1 MAKKKKQPKIEK
13 VFDGSSAEE
22 QVSAAENEEKKEIS
36 AIDEFLGVDPNDT
49 GDGLTD
55 AQREKQERLNSVKG
69 KIAQILK
76 SQNIE
81 IVDENFGDEYEHGS
95 GEVSAEKAQADYDS
109 LNELFGASNKNKKQE
124 LTLTIDD
131 FDYTYTGQYVDEY
144 DLMHLKNIKRI
155 KLQKKYPKWMKKAI
169 IATSAVAV
177 VGIGVFL
184 GFYLTRDIP
193 VYLKGVSLSQ
203 VGHDYYVDEVFDYT
217 GLYLIAEYSDGSKQE
232 IKLDKTHLKGVI
244 GRVEHVGTDGKD
256 IQFLS
261 GNAAVITFNY
271 QGFDVEYTVNIL
283 KKVETGLQAIYT
295 NGLFNLRTNQY
306 ISDSVL
312 NLLVDYG
319 AFGKSEIKLSNPAI
333 EVYIDGSTD
342 KLAYVA
348 GEGFKLETDLST
360 SSTIKVVYKYNNGA
374 SRIELEISY
383 EDGVNVAYQ
392 GI

>member
-13 VFDGSSAEE
+13 VFEGSSAEE

-36 AIDEFLGVDPNDT
+36 AVDEFLGIDPNET

-55 AQREKQERLNSVKG
+55 EQREKQERLNSVKG

-95 GEVSAEKAQADYDS
+95 GEATAEKAQADYDS
-109 LNELFGASNKNKKQE
+109 LNELFGGANKNKKQE

-155 KLQKKYPKWMKKAI
+155 KLQKNYPKWMKKAI
-169 IATSAVAV
+169 IAASVIAV
-177 VGIGVFL
+177 VGVGVFL

-193 VYLKGVSLSQ
+193 VYLKSVSLSQ
-203 VGHDYYVDEVFDYT
+203 VEHDYYVDEVFDYT
-217 GLYLIAEYSDGSKQE
+217 GLYLIAEYSDGTKQQV
-232 IKLDKTHLKGVI
+232 KLDKTHLKGVI
-244 GRVEHVGTDGKD
+244 GRVEHVGTDGQD
-256 IQFLS
+256 VQFLS
-261 GNAAVITFNY
+261 GNSAVLTFNY
-271 QGFDVEYTVNIL
+271 EGFDVEYTVNIL
-283 KKVETGLQAIYT
+283 KKVETGLQAIYANGIFDLKT
-295 NGLFNLRTNQY
+295 NEY
-306 ISDSVL
+306 ISASTL

-319 AFGKSEIKLSNPAI
+319 AFGKAEIKLSNPAVEI
-333 EVYIDGSTD
+333 YIDGSAD
-342 KLAYVA
+342 KLQYVS
-348 GEGFKLETDLST
+348 GEGFKLETDLSQT
-360 SSTIKVVYKYNNGA
+360 STIKVVYKYNNGA
-374 SRIELEISY
+374 SRIELDISY
-383 EDGVNVAYQ
+383 AEGVNVAYK